1 MNPITP
7 INISGQLPTLT
18 GIETTKQPDNNEF
31 KDILLGSIREVNS
44 MQQEADLAI
53 EQFAT
58 GKDVNPA
65 EVLTAVQKADIAF
78 RMMMQVRNKLV
89 SAYNQIESMQV

>member
-7 INISGQLPTLT
+7 INLSGNLPTISGL
-18 GIETTKQPDNNEF
+18 EAVKQPDSNEF
-31 KDILLGSIREVNS
+31 KDMLLGSIREVNS
-44 MQQEADLAI
+44 MQQEADHAV

-58 GKDVNPA
+58 GKDINPA

-89 SAYNQIESMQV
+89 AAYNQIESMQV